1 VAAGN
6 CTQFSKGLGMDATGN
21 PFKVYV
27 LFQMGSQDWYLSDTF
42 HLQLHIYDL
51 SIHYFVLFIIH
62 SNFSKYFFPWKVSHL
77 NTYSFYESLCVPD
90 VKYVCQLYLASSNP

>member
-1 VAAGN
+1 MAAGN

-51 SIHYFVLFIIH
+51 SVVGKSIMQIDNRWIHANQRTI
-62 SNFSKYFFPWKVSHL
+62 
-77 NTYSFYESLCVPD
+77 
-90 VKYVCQLYLASSNP
+90 